1 MESPPLKLPACRDED
16 KISTLTDDLLLEIL
30 ERLDLRE
37 AVRADAVSTQWGHL
51 PHRVSRLYLNAS
63 HFRLSRMRERMDAFT
78 GAVRSLLRERECDC
92 NNSHAVKSLS
102 LLFYLS
108 PSPHLSS
115 IGRAIEDVVSRGES
129 KWLHFGIGS
138 PPPASNTAPLLAEIG
153 QQFMSFSRTYPVT
166 FWWLTRL
173 TFEHLVFGHSNI
185 TDLISAS
192 GRLRHLTL
200 RLCRLVDLHSA
211 LKVDVPTS
219 GIQELEF
226 FGFGCTQIELISV
239 PKLRQVWCQYL
250 LFENPPVCF
259 GYVPELRVVRLFS
272 KAKAW
277 QASFTLSECLSK
289 SATNLSKLHL
299 DFFHQK
305 IWIQPEHP
313 KQLTTILRNLTS
325 VFLLGIFSEC
335 DLSWTLFFLEAAP
348 ALKNIALSRHSCI
361 MRLEN
366 SPEKTNVVWKPSK
379 DLKHL
384 NLKVL
389 LICGCEDEDKVT
401 NYTRLVVGRAV
412 GLNSIMLHGEYP
424 CEDCSA
430 TDLERHKM
438 GKASKV
444 GEASRRRIKER
455 LTHGSSSSVEIVIC

>member
-1 MESPPLKLPACRDED
+1 MESPPHKRNVGRDED
-16 KISTLTDDLLLEIL
+16 RISALTDDLLVGIL
-30 ERLDLRE
+30 ERIDLRD
-37 AVRADAVSTQWGHL
+37 AVRAGALSTRWRHL
-51 PHRVSRLYLNAS
+51 PY
-63 HFRLSRMRERMDAFT
+63 RLSRLHLDVAHFQGATALEVMDAFT
-78 GAVRSLLRERECDC
+78 GA
-92 NNSHAVKSLS
+92 AQ
-102 LLFYLS
+102 
-108 PSPHLSS
+108 
-115 IGRAIEDVVSRGES
+115 
-129 KWLHFGIGS
+129 
-138 PPPASNTAPLLAEIG
+138 SNTAPLLAEIG

-438 GKASKV
+438 GKASK
-444 GEASRRRIKER
+444 GLFGNPPAPRNPESCEAGKQPLHKFQLR
-455 LTHGSSSSVEIVIC
+455 LHLLREWSWGAEYLRTGP